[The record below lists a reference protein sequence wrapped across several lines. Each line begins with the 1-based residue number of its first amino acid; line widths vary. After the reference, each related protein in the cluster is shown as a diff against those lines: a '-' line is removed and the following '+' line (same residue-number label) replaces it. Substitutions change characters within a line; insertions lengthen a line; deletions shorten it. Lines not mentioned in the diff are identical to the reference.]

1 MSCIANKH
9 TCIQHVWQCSHCLS
23 FCKAVVS
30 CDACILCVT
39 LHLDSGCVHAGQQ
52 MPAGGPQMGPEMM
65 DQIQQRLSD
74 PATAD
79 LISAF
84 TQTMKPEDLAGMLKS
99 GGMDVTPEQVRALC
113 LPAEASDLSG
123 F

>member
-1 MSCIANKH
+1 MHLNIVCVHLNSGCVHLNSGCVH
-9 TCIQHVWQCSHCLS
+9 LS
-23 FCKAVVS
+23 S
-30 CDACILCVT
+30 GCV
-39 LHLDSGCVHAGQQ
+39 HLSSGCVHAGQQ
-52 MPAGGPQMGPEMM
+52 MAAGGPQMGPGMM

-99 GGMDVTPEQVRALC
+99 GGIKVTPEQVRALC

>member
-1 MSCIANKH
+1 MRLN
-9 TCIQHVWQCSHCLS
+9 
-23 FCKAVVS
+23 
-30 CDACILCVT
+30 
-39 LHLDSGCVHAGQQ
+39 SGCVHAGQ
-52 MPAGGPQMGPEMM
+52 
-65 DQIQQRLSD
+65 QIQQRLSD

-113 LPAEASDLSG
+113 LPAEASDRVLEHLLQSCYV
-123 F
+123 

>member
-1 MSCIANKH
+1 MCSQQAYLH
-9 TCIQHVWQCSHCLS
+9 TACPVMQSASVTVQGCCG
-23 FCKAVVS
+23 
-30 CDACILCVT
+30 CDACIVCVMM
-39 LHLDSGCVHAGQQ
+39 HLNSGCVHAGQQ

-84 TQTMKPEDLAGMLKS
+84 TQTMKPDDLAGMLKS
-99 GGMDVTPEQVRALC
+99 GGMDVTPEQVRLLC
-113 LPAEASDLSG
+113 LPAQ
-123 F
+123 

>member
-1 MSCIANKH
+1 MQS
-9 TCIQHVWQCSHCLS
+9 LS
-23 FCKAVVS
+23 VILRGC
-30 CDACILCVT
+30 CGYDACILCVMM
-39 LHLDSGCVHAGQQ
+39 HLNSACVHAGQQ
-52 MPAGGPQMGPEMM
+52 MPAGGPQMGPETM

-113 LPAEASDLSG
+113 LPAEASDLSDARASLAIMLCMIG
-123 F
+123 

>member
-1 MSCIANKH
+1 M
-9 TCIQHVWQCSHCLS
+9 
-23 FCKAVVS
+23 
-30 CDACILCVT
+30 
-39 LHLDSGCVHAGQQ
+39 HLDSGCVHAGQQ

-84 TQTMKPEDLAGMLKS
+84 TQTMRPEDLAGMLKS
-99 GGMDVTPEQVRALC
+99 GGMDVTPEQVGALC
-113 LPAEASDLSG
+113 LPAEASDLSVTCLSACLLRPVTCQMLKHHLQTCYV
-123 F
+123 